1 MPVSAQYPLP
11 GSSRAPRQADF
22 VSAAPSRVY
31 GQEYQVS
38 NTVRQFRIVQTGER
52 RRISTGQQRNLLA

>member
-22 VSAAPSRVY
+22 VSAAPSRVC
-31 GQEYQVS
+31 GQDYRVS
-38 NTVRQFRIVQTGER
+38 NTVVQYRILQDGTR
-52 RRISTGQQRNLLA
+52 RRLSSGQTRNLLA